1 MEGNVSE
8 IMKLLPIIC
17 ATAYFEV

>member
-1 MEGNVSE
+1 MEGNVFE

-17 ATAYFEV
+17 AVAYFEV